1 MVMGTDLTRTEI
13 AEFFD
18 LPFPDMMT
26 RAHDVHVRFHPENEQ
41 RPRVQ
46 GHEAIMGIA

>member
-1 MVMGTDLTRTEI
+1 MAMGTDWTRTEI
-13 AEFFD
+13 AELFD
-18 LPFPDMMT
+18 LPFPDMVT

-46 GHEAIMGIA
+46 DHEAIMGIA